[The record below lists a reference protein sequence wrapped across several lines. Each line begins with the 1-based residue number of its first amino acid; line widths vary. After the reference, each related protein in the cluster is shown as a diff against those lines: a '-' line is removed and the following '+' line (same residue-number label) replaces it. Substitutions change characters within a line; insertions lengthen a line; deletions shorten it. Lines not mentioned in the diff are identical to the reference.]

1 MLKTYTFPR
10 ALTNKFVSFEE
21 IVVVETSNL
30 VQRLSLSNQPTEIK
44 PFILKSCANMFTN
57 HFCSKSFAYD
67 DACFNRMVENFDE
80 IFYEINQGYAA
91 DFLPFLLPLHQR
103 RLKKMSGYAH
113 EIRDF
118 INDNII
124 KNR

>member
-1 MLKTYTFPR
+1 
-10 ALTNKFVSFEE
+10 
-21 IVVVETSNL
+21 
-30 VQRLSLSNQPTEIK
+30 
-44 PFILKSCANMFTN
+44 MFTS
-57 HFCSKSFAYD
+57 HFCSKSFAYTD
-67 DACFNRMVENFDE
+67 PSFNKMVENFDE
-80 IFYEINQGYAA
+80 IFYEVNQGYAA